1 MQSSPSLAATETPKI
16 KRTAE
21 PKQLGLGPTPVT
33 RPKPTI
39 SQLAAVMDAFNIRG
53 TARLVSY
60 ELLSFWEPGGRVFP
74 KVKTIAGRVGKSER
88 VVQRQLEHLE
98 RVGVWVRC
106 GPAPIGV
113 KGKQPSLYEM
123 RLPQSSGVTPA
134 SPHGVTP
141 ASPRSN
147 QKEVDVQP
155 PQAKLAVSTK
165 KMPSLPEHLTAMG
178 DHGVKCGRCQH
189 SWPRAAGLSHICCVG
204 RSEQPSRTRKD
215 RARPPRDSAVRSR
228 KIDQARREWKRI
240 ESVSS
245 QGGEG

>member
-1 MQSSPSLAATETPKI
+1 MQSSPSLAVQETPKI
-16 KRTAE
+16 QRTAE
-21 PKQLGLGPTPVT
+21 PRQLGLGPVPAK

-60 ELLSFWEPGGRVFP
+60 ELLSYWEPGGKVFP
-74 KVKTIAGRVGKSER
+74 LVKTIAGRIGKSER

-147 QKEVDVQP
+147 QREVDVQP
-155 PQAKLAVSTK
+155 PRD
-165 KMPSLPEHLTAMG
+165 KMSGPTEMPALPEHLTAIEG
-178 DHGVKCGRCQH
+178 GHGVKCRRCDH
-189 SWPRAAGLSHICCVG
+189 EWPRGAGLNHICVG
-204 RSEQPSRTRKD
+204 RRTEQPSRQKQTRKGRSTSMTD
-215 RARPPRDSAVRSR
+215 RYAAEYLAR
-228 KIDQARREWKRI
+228 KRREKAAAM
-240 ESVSS
+240 
-245 QGGEG
+245 GGVT